1 MCPISRMATGQLAD
15 AAANSS
21 VGTSKIINFCCAY
34 FALLLCAREVG
45 DADNDEKINQQ
56 NIVSFLPARRYLA
69 RILAVVVC
77 LSARLS
83 VRPSASSR
91 CSTETAKH
99 RNTQT
104 SHTIGQGL

>member
-1 MCPISRMATGQLAD
+1 MATGQLAD

-69 RILAVVVC
+69 RILAVVVYVC
-77 LSARLS
+77 LSVCLS
-83 VRPSASSR
+83 VHLPQVAVLLKRLNVGTHKQATR
-91 CSTETAKH
+91 
-99 RNTQT
+99 
-104 SHTIGQGL
+104 